1 MEIYRVGEE
10 GVASV
15 CVDAGEHEHEHEHV
29 NEHE

>member
-1 MEIYRVGEE
+1 MEMNRVGEE

-15 CVDAGEHEHEHEHV
+15 CVDVGEHEHEHV